1 MAIVANWLASNREAM
16 ARLDAATAKPGVNWR
31 INFRSPVIEARPAE
45 IISAF
50 HLANLLR
57 SAALYAQQCGD
68 EPAALR
74 RVGQMLA
81 LARIVD
87 QQGLYPAHL
96 AATSIAASAAR
107 TACEIARN
115 PPRLGSASRVNVRRL
130 IDDFL
135 NEQWL
140 MDGQARALRTFRVTL
155 WDTAKAVAGGRAD
168 LLSVEGGVPI
178 GTGRLGGY
186 AAKPLLMTDALAM
199 VRYVSATTE
208 AARRSSDW
216 PAFVRNAPPEPV
228 EPALHPRRHF
238 LAVALMPD
246 LKRYICGQ
254 YRAVTEC
261 RLAAVA
267 LAAAAY
273 AREHEG
279 AMPAALDQLAGD
291 YLPYVPFDP
300 MAAGE
305 RPLRLGKWP
314 DGAVVYSVGDD
325 GVDDGGSEVVPV
337 TDLAAM
343 RAARDWERRDFV
355 VRLTRGHHVPL

>member
-1 MAIVANWLASNREAM
+1 
-16 ARLDAATAKPGVNWR
+16 
-31 INFRSPVIEARPAE
+31 
-45 IISAF
+45 
-50 HLANLLR
+50 
-57 SAALYAQQCGD
+57 
-68 EPAALR
+68 
-74 RVGQMLA
+74 
-81 LARIVD
+81 
-87 QQGLYPAHL
+87 
-96 AATSIAASAAR
+96 
-107 TACEIARN
+107 
-115 PPRLGSASRVNVRRL
+115 VNVRRL

-135 NEQWL
+135 NEQGL
-140 MDGQARALRTFRVTL
+140 MEGQARALRTFRVTL

-168 LLSVEGGVPI
+168 LLSIEGGVPI

-186 AAKPLLMTDALAM
+186 AANPLLMTDALAM
-199 VRYVSATTE
+199 VRYVSAMTE
-208 AARRSSDW
+208 AARRSTDW
-216 PAFVRNAPPEPV
+216 PTFVRNSPPEPV

-246 LKRYICGQ
+246 LKRYLCGQ
-254 YRAVTEC
+254 YRAVAEC

-273 AREHEG
+273 AREHDG
-279 AMPAALDQLAGD
+279 AMPAALDQLVGA

-305 RPLRLGKWP
+305 RPLRLGERA

-337 TDLAAM
+337 TDLAAV

-355 VRLTRGHHVPL
+355 VRLTRGHHAPL